1 MEVILESE
9 ESLWGCEFED
19 DSESKFSEGIESR
32 SSGDERK
39 GEESCGGGGVSE
51 EVGAWGSMIGG
62 AGAIRAV
69 DVGRLECL
77 MLDFPLFLFFFFC
90 SGRPALLVRWR
101 IESTDRL
108 DLTDWRACL
117 LMSRVL

>member
-19 DSESKFSEGIESR
+19 DSEFKFSEGIESR

-51 EVGAWGSMIGG
+51 KVGAWGSMIGG
-62 AGAIRAV
+62 GGGAIRAV
-69 DVGRLECL
+69 DVRRLECL
-77 MLDFPLFLFFFFC
+77 MLDFLFCFCFVFFF
-90 SGRPALLVRWR
+90 L
-101 IESTDRL
+101 
-108 DLTDWRACL
+108 
-117 LMSRVL
+117 